1 MTTDYVFRVSLIV
14 PAARKAGL
22 DQFIREEFDDHEW
35 LVVELSST
43 GTAPATHYGTCF
55 SCTMNQSSKWAD
67 RLTSEGGVPLPPEF
81 AGMNAD
87 QRIAFMEG
95 ASSGLKALT
104 GVVVRVCRNDVMPWS
119 ITFDDVLTTEGLLRN
134 DAPLS

>member
-1 MTTDYVFRVSLIV
+1 MSTDYVFRVSLIV
-14 PAARKAGL
+14 PSARKAGL
-22 DQFIREEFDDHEW
+22 DTFIRDEFDDNEW
-35 LVVELSST
+35 LLVELSNT
-43 GTAPATHYGTCF
+43 GAAPPTHYGTCF
-55 SCTMNQSSKWAD
+55 SCTMNQSTTWAE

-104 GVVVRVCRNDVMPWS
+104 GVVVRVCRNDAMPWAV
-119 ITFDDVLTTEGLLRN
+119 TFDDALEAEGIQRIQ
-134 DAPLS
+134 STSI